1 MWTETMTFDVDKTT
15 KNYSKIFGFYKV
27 LAEYYG
33 EGASH
38 IKIFLGAIYHKQLIK
53 GGYIP
58 NNLEN
63 QV

>member
-1 MWTETMTFDVDKTT
+1 MTFDVDKTT
-15 KNYSKIFGFYKV
+15 KNYQKILSFGFYKV
-27 LAEYYG
+27 LVEYYG

-38 IKIFLGAIYHKQLIK
+38 IKFFLGAIYHKQLIK